1 MQEEE
6 QIGLEATSYLAG
18 IADQLCM
25 YYGGSTIWTANSGQ
39 IILKI
44 F

>member
-1 MQEEE
+1 MQKEE

-25 YYGGSTIWTANSGQ
+25 YVYARGVKALIGQ
-39 IILKI
+39 SEM
-44 F
+44 